1 MKRTGTIITLIVIV
15 VVFAGALYYV
25 YQKNKEEPVKYETE
39 KPEKRTIKN
48 KTVATGNMKP
58 REEIEIKPNINGI
71 IDTIYVKAGES
82 VKVGDLIAK
91 LNVVPEADN
100 LNQSKN
106 QITDAKIALDN
117 EEKSFKRQ
125 KSLYEKG
132 VISANDFD
140 EAQRDYDQAKQTY
153 KAAKETYDIIKT
165 GTTAG
170 MQDVANTNVR
180 ATVKGMVLDVPVE
193 IGDQVIEAN
202 NFDEGTTIAS
212 LANVNNMIFDGKIDE
227 SEIGKIK
234 EGLPLEIMV
243 GAIEDR
249 TFDASLYYIAPKA
262 EGDDDDDSDEGAV
275 QFQIKGKLKNRDST
289 FIRSGL
295 SANASIILDE
305 AEGVLSIP
313 EALVQFDDK
322 THNPYVEIKTGD
334 QEFERKDVKL
344 GVSDGVN
351 VEVKDGLSKND
362 KVKIWN
368 PIEDKSDKRNG

>member
-305 AEGVLSIP
+305 AEDVLSIP